1 MSKSAQTATA
11 ERLAIPASEVAKLL
25 NISERHVWA
34 LNSSGRLPRPIRL
47 GRRVLW
53 SRAEIAAWIEAGAP
67 TRDRWE
73 QIKQP
78 AMARGNE

>member
-1 MSKSAQTATA
+1 MSKSAQTATV
-11 ERLAIPASEVAKLL
+11 ERLAIPASKVAELL
-25 NISERHVWA
+25 NVSERHVWA
-34 LNSSGRLPRPIRL
+34 LNSSDRLPQPIRL

-53 SRAEIAAWIEAGAP
+53 SRAEIAAWLEAGAP

-78 AMARGNE
+78 AIE

>member
-1 MSKSAQTATA
+1 MSKSAQTATV

-25 NISERHVWA
+25 NVSERHIWA
-34 LNSSGRLPRPIRL
+34 MTSSGRLPRPIRL

-53 SRAEIAAWIEAGAP
+53 SRAEIASWLEAGAP
-67 TRDRWE
+67 ARDRWE

-78 AMARGNE
+78 AIE